1 MSDPVLEYLKSVKQ
15 DLREIKQDMS
25 GMLQKH
31 DERIDDLE
39 TKFAEQRGAVKIAGV
54 FFTAISAV
62 VSFAV
67 SFVRG

>member
-1 MSDPVLEYLKSVKQ
+1 MSDPVLELVRSLKQ
-15 DLREIKQDMS
+15 DVRDLKTDMAS
-25 GMLQKH
+25 LIQKH